1 MTKYVAL
8 LRGINVGGRTVKMDL
23 LRKMFE
29 SLGYS
34 EVATL
39 LASGNVVFEA
49 GAGSAAA
56 IKTKI
61 EKEIAKTF
69 DFDVHIIL
77 RSEQEIHALIKS
89 DPFKGVKVTPKTR
102 LYITFLSEKPKSKL
116 KIPYSSLGGGYVI
129 RTVKP
134 SHIESMLD
142 LAKGGTVD
150 AMAIL
155 EKEFG
160 TQITTRNWNTVE
172 KIHALMNA

>member
-1 MTKYVAL
+1 MSKYVAL
-8 LRGINVGGRTVKMDL
+8 LRGINVGGRTVKMDP

-29 SLGYS
+29 ALGYS
-34 EVATL
+34 EVNTL

-69 DFDVHIIL
+69 GFDVHIIL
-77 RSEQEIHALIKS
+77 RSEKEINALMKS
-89 DPFKGVKVTPKTR
+89 DPFKSVKVTPKTR
-102 LYITFLSEKPKSKL
+102 LYITFLSEKPRSKL
-116 KIPYSSLGGGYVI
+116 KIPYSSMGGGYVI
-129 RTVKP
+129 RAVRP
-134 SHIESMLD
+134 DCIESMLD
-142 LAKGGTVD
+142 LGKGGTVD

-172 KIHALMNA
+172 KIHKLFSK